1 MHGTTRRWQMI
12 MAAAM
17 LAATGWTTAQAG
29 DIVETFD
36 AGKPPAAVLG
46 GVAKTGTDGAW
57 VISLVDGAYV
67 WRNDGDPQAV
77 RYIHIDAT
85 SDDADGFAGAAVEV
99 DVTIGERGDGAAAGV
114 VYRFDPASRTYL
126 LFTLLGD
133 GQYAVLARGRQG
145 LKQVG
150 RGTVPGVKPGA
161 NRLMVRTVGDK
172 IEYLVNGARA
182 VEVDIRGA
190 AGRSVGIAAIGKG
203 TFTFDNLAVRE
214 AG

>member
-1 MHGTTRRWQMI
+1 MHGTKRRWRTI
-12 MAAAM
+12 VAAAM
-17 LAATGWTTAQAG
+17 LAATGWTTAHAA

-46 GVAKTGTDGAW
+46 GLAKTGTDGAW
-57 VISLVDGAYV
+57 AITLADGAYV
-67 WRNDGDPQAV
+67 WRNDSDAQAV
-77 RYIHIDAT
+77 RYIHIDPPPG
-85 SDDADGFAGAAVEV
+85 DADGFADAAVEV
-99 DVTIGERGDGAAAGV
+99 DVTIGERGSAAGI

-126 LFTLLGD
+126 MFALLGD
-133 GQYAVLARGRQG
+133 GQYAVVARGQQG

-150 RGTVPGVKPGA
+150 RGTVPGVKPGT
-161 NRLMVRTVGDK
+161 NRLAARTVGDK

-190 AGRSVGIAAIGKG
+190 AGKSVGIAAIGKG
-203 TFTFDNLAVRE
+203 TFTFDNLSVRE